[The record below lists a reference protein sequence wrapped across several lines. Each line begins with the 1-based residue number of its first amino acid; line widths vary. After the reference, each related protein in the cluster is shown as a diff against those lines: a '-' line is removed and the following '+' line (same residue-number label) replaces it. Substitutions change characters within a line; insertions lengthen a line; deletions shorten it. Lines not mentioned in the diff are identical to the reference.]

1 MSKTTTFS
9 RVFHPKKIDHF
20 LGKSK
25 LNFWTKNEDFEQ
37 CGTARAG
44 AWIPIFAAPWQIL
57 VANLLPREEGE
68 SPLLALKS
76 RLSALQPSYPCL
88 AANNPAVVV
97 TAFAKAMSAPFHSR
111 IAENASPTHSPRL
124 LPFHSLRC
132 CLSFGPLV
140 QITFRLSAQRNTIFQ
155 IFEFSR
161 QK

>member
-1 MSKTTTFS
+1 MMAMATTQAHS
-9 RVFHPKKIDHF
+9 AASARVAAVFRGW
-20 LGKSK
+20 L
-25 LNFWTKNEDFEQ
+25 Q
-37 CGTARAG
+37 
-44 AWIPIFAAPWQIL
+44 IPPGNIK
-57 VANLLPREEGE
+57 RGE

-124 LPFHSLRC
+124 PFHSLRC

-140 QITFRLSAQRNTIFQ
+140 EITFSTKKYN
-155 IFEFSR
+155 FSNI
-161 QK
+161 